1 MIYNWEAVVMKNRV
15 PFVRVL
21 ALLEE
26 YGWEM
31 TGIWTPYRVFT
42 KKGSLPILVEVHDK
56 GVAIEDF
63 EDIKAR
69 IEREEERGD
78 SSS

>member
-1 MIYNWEAVVMKNRV
+1 MSSRV

-26 YGWEM
+26 HGWEM

-42 KKGSLPILVEVHDK
+42 KGNCLPILVEVHDK
-56 GVAIEDF
+56 EVTIEDF

-69 IEREEERGD
+69 VDREEERGD
-78 SSS
+78 SSQ

>member
-1 MIYNWEAVVMKNRV
+1 MKDRV

-21 ALLEE
+21 AMLEE
-26 YGWEM
+26 SGWEL

-42 KKGSLPILVEVHDK
+42 RRDSLPILVEVHDK
-56 GVAIEDF
+56 EVTIEDF

-69 IEREEERGD
+69 IEHEEKRGD
-78 SSS
+78 SSP